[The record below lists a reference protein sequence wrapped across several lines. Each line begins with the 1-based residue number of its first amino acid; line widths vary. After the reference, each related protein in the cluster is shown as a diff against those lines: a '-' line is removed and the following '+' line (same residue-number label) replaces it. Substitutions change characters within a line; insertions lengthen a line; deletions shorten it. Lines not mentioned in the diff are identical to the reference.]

1 MRQPRLQQVM
11 MKLGLRGDT
20 WGSMFILSRN
30 KSSEWDQSPVVHSCY
45 TVRRIIIKNYKKSSR
60 TDNRND
66 FFQLR
71 EFLSFDSIKYFVPT
85 VIRLDIILKHISD
98 NTNMIL
104 FSTIFLRLRTL
115 KQAFFCQQ
123 IQVNEENVARCMK
136 KKILLIFGSN

>member
-1 MRQPRLQQVM
+1 M
-11 MKLGLRGDT
+11 
-20 WGSMFILSRN
+20 
-30 KSSEWDQSPVVHSCY
+30 VHSCY

-85 VIRLDIILKHISD
+85 VIKLDIKLKHNSD

-115 KQAFFCQQ
+115 KQAYFFLQ

>member
-1 MRQPRLQQVM
+1 M
-11 MKLGLRGDT
+11 
-20 WGSMFILSRN
+20 
-30 KSSEWDQSPVVHSCY
+30 VHSCY
-45 TVRRIIIKNYKKSSR
+45 TVRRIIIKNDKKSSR

-136 KKILLIFGSN
+136 KEKNSADFWKN